1 MAKIEVNKFL
11 ASSKDNFLV
20 FANDNYAKPM
30 VTFYITSMGSG
41 DGKIHIKDALND
53 DGFEK
58 DITYS
63 PNEIISD
70 STFKFTVGDNTANTF
85 ALLECLRKN
94 SIFYDI
100 TLITD
105 NPNYIMLKAYI
116 DSSTRYVITTDDDIV
131 VGGNYISYIPK
142 EPNKFVLMLN
152 DGTNQ
157 VMLDKYTTA
166 SDVGFNVTAPYEH
179 LSYKFPKNIKMAAY
193 HIDNNNVIYDSIGN
207 NDVYVLP
214 TTLSK
219 FGDVNYND
227 YFYTYDGQRVKFLTN
242 NFYRY
247 YNYGELC
254 GLSILSDKNCGIIKK
269 YYTLSGKYLGMD
281 STYNDKETSNMRQD
295 FYFELDIS
303 GIEASTNKQVGY
315 VQVYGTHNGTEIT
328 YPIRFDMIPKCND
341 NNEIFFVNEIGGVD
355 SFNFLGERKYKSK
368 IKNQTTYMRNPTRA
382 YGDTKEL
389 EIVGGKKNDIDHT
402 LNTTII
408 NKDTALWLN
417 ELSKSKYAFLYNP
430 SDRSKFER
438 IIVTDVDINISDREN
453 VFEIELTYK
462 NGDNNIKL

>member
-30 VTFYITSMGSG
+30 VTFYFTNRGTG

-53 DGFEK
+53 DGFDK
-58 DITYS
+58 VLVYS
-63 PNEIISD
+63 PREIISD
-70 STFKFTVGDNTANTF
+70 STFKFTVGDNTSNTF

-116 DSSTRYVITTDDDIV
+116 DSSTRYVIAADDDIV
-131 VGGNYISYIPK
+131 VGGTYISYVPK

-179 LSYKFPKNIKMAAY
+179 LSYKFPKNIKMACY

-242 NFYRY
+242 NSYRY

-402 LNTTII
+402 LNSTII
-408 NKDTALWLN
+408 DKDTALWLN

-438 IIVTDVDINISDREN
+438 IVVTDVDINISDREN

>member
-11 ASSKDNFLV
+11 ASSQDNFLV

-30 VTFYITSMGSG
+30 VTFYFTNRGTG

-53 DGFEK
+53 DGFDK
-58 DITYS
+58 VLVYS
-63 PNEIISD
+63 PREIISD
-70 STFKFTVGDNTANTF
+70 STFKFTVGDNTSNTF

-116 DSSTRYVITTDDDIV
+116 DSSTRYVIAADDDIV
-131 VGGNYISYIPK
+131 VGGSYISYVPK

-179 LSYKFPKNIKMAAY
+179 LSYKFPKNIKMACY

-242 NFYRY
+242 NSYRY

-402 LNTTII
+402 LNSTII
-408 NKDTALWLN
+408 DKDTALWLN

>member
-1 MAKIEVNKFL
+1 MAKIEVNNFL

-30 VTFYITSMGSG
+30 VTFYITNIGSG

-53 DGFEK
+53 DGFDK
-58 DITYS
+58 VLVYS
-63 PNEIISD
+63 PREIISD
-70 STFKFTVGDNTANTF
+70 STFKFIVGENTANTF

-105 NPNYIMLKAYI
+105 NPNYIMIKAYI
-116 DSSTRYVITTDDDIV
+116 DSSTRYIVSADDDIA
-131 VGGNYISYIPK
+131 VGGSYISYVPK

-166 SDVGFNVTAPYEH
+166 SEIGFNVTAPYEH
-179 LSYKFPKNIKMAAY
+179 LSYKYPKNIKMAAY
-193 HIDNNNVIYDSIGN
+193 HIDDNNVINDSIGN
-207 NDVYVLP
+207 NNVYVLP

-219 FGDVNYND
+219 FGDVDYRE
-227 YFYTYDGQRVKFLTN
+227 YFYTYNGQRVKFLTN
-242 NFYRY
+242 NFNRY

-254 GLSILSDKNCGIIKK
+254 GLSILSDKNCGIVKK

-281 STYNDKETSNMRQD
+281 SAYNTKETNNMRQD
-295 FYFELDIS
+295 FYFELDVS

-315 VQVYGTHNGTEIT
+315 VDIYGIYNGTEMT
-328 YPIRFDMIPKCND
+328 YPIRFNMIPKCND
-341 NNEIFFVNEIGGVD
+341 NNEIFFVNEIGGID

-368 IKNQTTYMRNPTRA
+368 IKNQTTYMRNPTRN

-389 EIVGGKKNDIDHT
+389 EIVGGKKNDVEHT
-402 LNTTII
+402 LNSTII
-408 NKDTALWLN
+408 DKDTALWLN
-417 ELSKSKYAFLYNP
+417 ELSKSKYAFLYMPNNM
-430 SDRSKFER
+430 SKFER
-438 IIVTDVDINISDREN
+438 IIVTDIDINISDREN

-462 NGDNNIKL
+462 NGDNGIKL

>member
-1 MAKIEVNKFL
+1 MAKIEVNNFL

-20 FANDNYAKPM
+20 FANDNYAKAM
-30 VTFYITSMGSG
+30 VTFYITNIGSG

-53 DGFEK
+53 DGFDK
-58 DITYS
+58 VLVYS
-63 PNEIISD
+63 PREIISD
-70 STFKFTVGDNTANTF
+70 STFKFIVGENTANTF

-105 NPNYIMLKAYI
+105 SPNYIMIKAYI
-116 DSSTRYVITTDDDIV
+116 DSSTRYIVSADDDIA
-131 VGGNYISYIPK
+131 VGGSYISYVPK

-166 SDVGFNVTAPYEH
+166 SEIGFNVTAPYEH
-179 LSYKFPKNIKMAAY
+179 LSYKYPKNIKMAAY
-193 HIDNNNVIYDSIGN
+193 HIDDNNVINDSIGN
-207 NDVYVLP
+207 NNVYVLP

-219 FGDVNYND
+219 FGDVDYRE
-227 YFYTYDGQRVKFLTN
+227 YFYTYNGQRVKFLTN
-242 NFYRY
+242 NFNRY

-254 GLSILSDKNCGIIKK
+254 GLSILSDKNCGIVKK

-281 STYNDKETSNMRQD
+281 STYNTKETNNMRQD
-295 FYFELDIS
+295 FYFELDVS

-315 VQVYGTHNGTEIT
+315 VDIYGIYNGTEMT
-328 YPIRFDMIPKCND
+328 YPIRFNMIPKCND

-368 IKNQTTYMRNPTRA
+368 IKNQTTYMRNPTRN

-389 EIVGGKKNDIDHT
+389 EIVGGKKNDVEHT
-402 LNTTII
+402 LNSTII
-408 NKDTALWLN
+408 DKDTALWLN
-417 ELSKSKYAFLYNP
+417 ELSKSKYAFLYMP
-430 SDRSKFER
+430 SNMSKFER
-438 IIVTDVDINISDREN
+438 IIVTDIDINISDREN

-462 NGDNNIKL
+462 NGDNGIKL

>member
-1 MAKIEVNKFL
+1 MAKIEVNNFL

-30 VTFYITSMGSG
+30 VTFYITNIGSG

-53 DGFEK
+53 DGFDK
-58 DITYS
+58 VLVYS
-63 PNEIISD
+63 PREIISD
-70 STFKFTVGDNTANTF
+70 STFKFIVGENTANTF

-105 NPNYIMLKAYI
+105 SPNYIMIKAYI
-116 DSSTRYVITTDDDIV
+116 DSSTRYIVSADDDIA
-131 VGGNYISYIPK
+131 VGGSYISYVPK

-166 SDVGFNVTAPYEH
+166 SEIGFNVTAPYEH
-179 LSYKFPKNIKMAAY
+179 LSYKYPKNIKMAAY
-193 HIDNNNVIYDSIGN
+193 HIDDNNVINDSIGN
-207 NDVYVLP
+207 NNVYVLP

-219 FGDVNYND
+219 FGDVDYRE
-227 YFYTYDGQRVKFLTN
+227 YFYTYNGQRVKFLTN
-242 NFYRY
+242 NFNRY

-254 GLSILSDKNCGIIKK
+254 GLSILSDKNCGIVKK

-281 STYNDKETSNMRQD
+281 STYNTKETNNMRQD
-295 FYFELDIS
+295 FYFELDVS

-315 VQVYGTHNGTEIT
+315 VDIYGIYNGTEMT
-328 YPIRFDMIPKCND
+328 YPIRFNMIPKCND

-368 IKNQTTYMRNPTRA
+368 IKNQTTYMRNPTRN

-389 EIVGGKKNDIDHT
+389 EIVGGKKNDVEHT
-402 LNTTII
+402 LNSTII
-408 NKDTALWLN
+408 DKDTALWLN
-417 ELSKSKYAFLYNP
+417 ELSKSKYAFLYMP
-430 SDRSKFER
+430 SNMSKFER
-438 IIVTDVDINISDREN
+438 IIVTDIDINISDREN

-462 NGDNNIKL
+462 NGDNGIKL

>member
-1 MAKIEVNKFL
+1 MAKIEVNNFL

-30 VTFYITSMGSG
+30 VTFYFTNRGSG

-53 DGFEK
+53 DGFDK
-58 DITYS
+58 VLVYS
-63 PNEIISD
+63 PREIISD
-70 STFKFTVGDNTANTF
+70 STFKFIVGENTANTF

-105 NPNYIMLKAYI
+105 SPNYIMIKAYI
-116 DSSTRYVITTDDDIV
+116 DSSTRYIVSADDDIA
-131 VGGNYISYIPK
+131 VGGSYISYVPK

-166 SDVGFNVTAPYEH
+166 SEIGFNVTAPYEH
-179 LSYKFPKNIKMAAY
+179 LSYKYPKNIKMAAY
-193 HIDNNNVIYDSIGN
+193 HIDDNNVINDSIGN
-207 NDVYVLP
+207 NNVYVLP

-219 FGDVNYND
+219 FGDVDYRE
-227 YFYTYDGQRVKFLTN
+227 YFYTYNGQRVKFLTN
-242 NFYRY
+242 NFNRY

-254 GLSILSDKNCGIIKK
+254 GLSILSDKNCGIVKK

-281 STYNDKETSNMRQD
+281 STYNTKETNNMRQD
-295 FYFELDIS
+295 FYFELDVS

-315 VQVYGTHNGTEIT
+315 VDIYGIYNGTEMT
-328 YPIRFDMIPKCND
+328 YPIRFNMIPKCND

-368 IKNQTTYMRNPTRA
+368 IKNQTTYMRNPTRN

-389 EIVGGKKNDIDHT
+389 EIVGGKKNDVEHP
-402 LNTTII
+402 LNSTII
-408 NKDTALWLN
+408 DKDTALWLN
-417 ELSKSKYAFLYNP
+417 ELSKSKYAFLYMP
-430 SDRSKFER
+430 SNMSKFER
-438 IIVTDVDINISDREN
+438 IIVTDIDINISDREN

-462 NGDNNIKL
+462 NGDNGIKL